1 MRLFFHCHI
10 INAYKEVIGTKSWN
24 DQLCVYVSVC
34 RGGGIAW
41 LLVAMQLCPCRD
53 PAESPCYFTHYIRGD
68 GLQVKSS
75 LPHCFTVEMGRDAFT
90 YSYFIIMYI
99 HGYNSTFWPQQQCYK
114 FNFCY
119 QFKLWTAELFVYHNQ
134 CMFWGERGER
144 GRERLTPVE
153 CSSRAGSS
161 EADMLWFP
169 WVFSSVLLKV
179 WLPSRPARALVL
191 LPTDDCLCLDASC
204 KPISSS

>member
-90 YSYFIIMYI
+90 YSYFIIMCI
-99 HGYNSTFWPQQQCYK
+99 HGYNSTFWPQQQCDK

-144 GRERLTPVE
+144 GRER
-153 CSSRAGSS
+153 
-161 EADMLWFP
+161 ADPRGMLEQGWFIR
-169 WVFSSVLLKV
+169 SGY
-179 WLPSRPARALVL
+179 ALVSVSL
-191 LPTDDCLCLDASC
+191 FLGASQ
-204 KPISSS
+204 SVASF